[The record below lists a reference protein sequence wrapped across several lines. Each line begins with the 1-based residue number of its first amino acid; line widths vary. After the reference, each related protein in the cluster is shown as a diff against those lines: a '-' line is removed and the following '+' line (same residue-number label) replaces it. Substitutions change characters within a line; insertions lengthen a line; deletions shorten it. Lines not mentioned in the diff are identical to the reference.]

1 MSVTMKEVKKKHRHI
16 HVFGLLARTFTLA
29 GFVWSGLALL
39 CSSNY
44 VVLNLVNMSVC
55 AGLLGGFIIS
65 DRRLWPRMLKLENTL
80 ADLIRENDEL
90 TRRHAELVRENEE
103 MES

>member
-55 AGLLGGFIIS
+55 AGFFSWFTIA
-65 DRRLWPRMLKLENTL
+65 DRRFWARMFKAENTL
-80 ADLIRENDEL
+80 ADLLRENDEL